1 MATKKSTTK
10 KAPAKVNASAGAPT
24 VEEAINNNELVAEAA
39 INLIVPTDVETPAPK
54 AKEIVVS
61 ADVVVIN
68 TSYNPICLTTW
79 EKGHRSI
86 TIAPKEFKRIPR
98 DQYREFLKNKMV
110 RTWFDKGV
118 LTTRDTAEE
127 ASANEAEAPEEL
139 LSPVERTDGQSSV
152 SATVRKFQK
161 DSPIKIQL

>member
-39 INLIVPTDVETPAPK
+39 INFIVPTDVEPTISK
-54 AKEIVVS
+54 KERVVS

-79 EKGHRSI
+79 ERGNKSI
-86 TIAPKEFKRIPR
+86 TIAPKELKRIPR
-98 DQYREFLKNKMV
+98 DLYRDLIKNKMI
-110 RTWFDKGV
+110 RTWFDKGI
-118 LTTRDTAEE
+118 LATKEGAEE
-127 ASANEAEAPEEL
+127 TSANEAEVPVEL
-139 LSPVERTDGQSSV
+139 MNPVERTDGQSSV
-152 SATVRKFQK
+152 SATVKKFQK

>member
-24 VEEAINNNELVAEAA
+24 AAEAIENNELVAQAA
-39 INLIVPTDVETPAPK
+39 INLIVPTDVEKPAPK
-54 AKEIVVS
+54 KERVVS

-79 EKGHRSI
+79 EKGSQSF
-86 TIAPKEFKRIPR
+86 TLAPKEFKRIPR
-98 DQYREFLKNKMV
+98 DQYKEFLKNKMI

-118 LTTRDTAEE
+118 LTTRDTSDET
-127 ASANEAEAPEEL
+127 STNEAVAPEEL
-139 LSPVERTDGQSSV
+139 SMPVERTDGQSSV
-152 SATVRKFQK
+152 SATVRKFKK
-161 DSPIKIQL
+161 DSTIKIEL

>member
-10 KAPAKVNASAGAPT
+10 KAPAKAKATAGAPT
-24 VEEAINNNELVAEAA
+24 AEEAIKNNELVAEAA
-39 INLIVPTDVETPAPK
+39 INFIVPTDVETPAPK

-79 EKGHRSI
+79 ERGNKSI
-86 TIAPKEFKRIPR
+86 TIAPKELKKIPR
-98 DQYREFLKNKMV
+98 DLYRDLIKNKMI
-110 RTWFDKGV
+110 RTWFDKGI
-118 LTTRDTAEE
+118 LATNEGAEE
-127 ASANEAEAPEEL
+127 TSANEAEVPVEL
-139 LSPVERTDGQSSV
+139 MNPVERTDGQSSV
-152 SATVRKFQK
+152 SATVKKFQK

>member
-39 INLIVPTDVETPAPK
+39 INLIVPTDVEPTISK
-54 AKEIVVS
+54 KERVIS